1 MLSIGSKITAK
12 KALLLL
18 IFFGVLF
25 LQIKLHISLNQKVS
39 SETNTSFVIDKGE
52 NLYSVL
58 AELEDKY
65 DLHSTWWVRFNYIFK
80 EAPVI
85 KTGRYNILP
94 NYSIKD
100 LINAFENGDVQ
111 QFKFTVI
118 EGTVAK
124 NNLKKLKEIII
135 KEDISASL
143 NPVLE
148 GLFLKEALIAPDTY
162 FFSTQEDLI
171 AVLESSK
178 SYLDDYLESIWKEKP
193 SGNPLKSIDEAMVLA
208 SIIERESLLA
218 SEMPTIA
225 SVFLFRLQKGMRL
238 QADPTSAYGYYGEY
252 GDKIGRAVLDDNNQF
267 NTYRING
274 LPPSPICYPSQGAIE
289 AAIKSVPGNYLY
301 FVAKGDGSHVFSKT
315 YEEHNKAVKKYIYS
329 K

>member
-1 MLSIGSKITAK
+1 MLPIGSKITAK

-39 SETNTSFVIDKGE
+39 SEANTSFVINKGD

-58 AELEDKY
+58 AELEEKY
-65 DLHSTWWVRFNYIFK
+65 YLHSTWWVRFYYIFK

-94 NYSIKD
+94 DYSIKD
-100 LINAFENGDVQ
+100 LIDVFENGNVQ

-124 NNLKKLKEIII
+124 NNLKKLKAIII
-135 KEDISASL
+135 KEEISESL
-143 NPVLE
+143 DPVLQ

-162 FFSTQEDLI
+162 FFSSQKDLI
-171 AVLESSK
+171 AVLESSRN
-178 SYLDDYLESIWKEKP
+178 YLDDYLVSMWKEKP

-274 LPPSPICYPSQGAIE
+274 LPPSPICYPSQGSIE

>member
-39 SETNTSFVIDKGE
+39 SETNTSFVIEKGE

-58 AELEDKY
+58 AKLEDKY
-65 DLHSTWWVRFNYIFK
+65 DLHSTWWIRFNYIFK

-124 NNLKKLKEIII
+124 NNLKKLKDII
-135 KEDISASL
+135 KEDINESL
-143 NPVLE
+143 DPALE

-171 AVLESSK
+171 AVLESSR

-267 NTYRING
+267 NTYRINC
-274 LPPSPICYPSQGAIE
+274 LLYTSPSPRDISGSRMPSSA
-289 AAIKSVPGNYLY
+289 
-301 FVAKGDGSHVFSKT
+301 
-315 YEEHNKAVKKYIYS
+315 
-329 K
+329 

>member
-39 SETNTSFVIDKGE
+39 SEANTSFVINKGD

-58 AELEDKY
+58 AELEEKY
-65 DLHSTWWVRFNYIFK
+65 YLHSTWWVRFYYIFK

-94 NYSIKD
+94 DYSIKD
-100 LINAFENGDVQ
+100 LIDVFENGNVQ

-124 NNLKKLKEIII
+124 NNLKKLKAIII
-135 KEDISASL
+135 KEEISESL
-143 NPVLE
+143 DPVLQ

-162 FFSTQEDLI
+162 FFSSQKDLI
-171 AVLESSK
+171 AVLESSRN
-178 SYLDDYLESIWKEKP
+178 YLDDYLVSMWKEKP

-274 LPPSPICYPSQGAIE
+274 LPPSPICYPSQSAIE
-289 AAIKSVPGNYLY
+289 AAIRSVPGNYLY

>member
-1 MLSIGSKITAK
+1 VLSIGSKITAK

-18 IFFGVLF
+18 VFFGVLF
-25 LQIKLHISLNQKVS
+25 LQIKLHISLNQKVL

-111 QFKFTVI
+111 QFKLTVI

-135 KEDISASL
+135 KEEISESL
-143 NPVLE
+143 DPVLE

-171 AVLESSK
+171 AVLESSR

>member
-1 MLSIGSKITAK
+1 MASKKLSILTEKFQK
-12 KALLLL
+12 ME
-18 IFFGVLF
+18 VLQQNF
-25 LQIKLHISLNQKVS
+25 S
-39 SETNTSFVIDKGE
+39 
-52 NLYSVL
+52 LYSVL
-58 AELEDKY
+58 AELEDTY
-65 DLHSTWWVRFNYIFK
+65 DLHSTWWVRFNYIFR

-85 KTGRYNILP
+85 KTGRYNILT

-135 KEDISASL
+135 KEEISESL
-143 NPVLE
+143 DPVLE

-171 AVLESSK
+171 AVLESSR

-238 QADPTSAYGYYGEY
+238 QADPTSAYGYYCEY

>member
-1 MLSIGSKITAK
+1 MLPIGSKITAK

-39 SETNTSFVIDKGE
+39 SEANTSFVINKGD

-58 AELEDKY
+58 AELEEKY
-65 DLHSTWWVRFNYIFK
+65 YLHSTWWVRFYYIFK

-94 NYSIKD
+94 DYSIKD
-100 LINAFENGDVQ
+100 LIDVFENGNVQ

-124 NNLKKLKEIII
+124 NNLKKLKAIII
-135 KEDISASL
+135 KEEISESL
-143 NPVLE
+143 DPVLQ

-162 FFSTQEDLI
+162 FFSSQKDLI
-171 AVLESSK
+171 AVLESSRN
-178 SYLDDYLESIWKEKP
+178 YLDDYLVSMWKEKP

-252 GDKIGRAVLDDNNQF
+252 GDKIGRTVLDDNNQF

>member
-39 SETNTSFVIDKGE
+39 SETNTSFVIEKGE

-58 AELEDKY
+58 AKLEDKY
-65 DLHSTWWVRFNYIFK
+65 DLHSTWWIRFNYIFK

-124 NNLKKLKEIII
+124 NNLKKLKDII
-135 KEDISASL
+135 KEDINESL
-143 NPVLE
+143 DPALE

-162 FFSTQEDLI
+162 FFSTQKDLI
-171 AVLESSK
+171 AVLEGSK
-178 SYLDDYLESIWKEKP
+178 SYLDDYLNSIWKEKP
-193 SGNPLKSIDEAMVLA
+193 SENPLKSIDEAMVLA

>member
-39 SETNTSFVIDKGE
+39 SETNNSFVIDKGE

-58 AELEDKY
+58 AELEDTY
-65 DLHSTWWVRFNYIFK
+65 DLHSTWWVRFNYIFR

-85 KTGRYNILP
+85 KTGRYNILT

-124 NNLKKLKEIII
+124 NNLKKLKDII
-135 KEDISASL
+135 KEDINESL
-143 NPVLE
+143 DPALE

-171 AVLESSK
+171 AVLENSR
-178 SYLDDYLESIWKEKP
+178 SYLDDYLESLWKEKP

>member
-1 MLSIGSKITAK
+1 MLPIGSKITAK

-39 SETNTSFVIDKGE
+39 SEANTSFVINKGD

-58 AELEDKY
+58 AELEEKY
-65 DLHSTWWVRFNYIFK
+65 YLHSTWWVRFYYIFK

-94 NYSIKD
+94 DYSIKD
-100 LINAFENGDVQ
+100 LIDVFENGNVQ

-124 NNLKKLKEIII
+124 NNLKKLKAIII
-135 KEDISASL
+135 KEEISESL
-143 NPVLE
+143 DPVLQ

-162 FFSTQEDLI
+162 FFSSQKDLI
-171 AVLESSK
+171 AVLESSRN
-178 SYLDDYLESIWKEKP
+178 YLDDYLVSMWKEKP

-274 LPPSPICYPSQGAIE
+274 LPPSPICYPSQSAIE
-289 AAIKSVPGNYLY
+289 AAIRSVPGNYLY

>member
-1 MLSIGSKITAK
+1 VLSIGSKITAK

-39 SETNTSFVIDKGE
+39 SETNSSFVIDKGE

-85 KTGRYNILP
+85 KTGRYNILS

-135 KEDISASL
+135 EEEISESL
-143 NPVLE
+143 DPVLE
-148 GLFLKEALIAPDTY
+148 GLFLKEALVAPDTY

-171 AVLESSK
+171 AVLESSR
-178 SYLDDYLESIWKEKP
+178 SYLDDYLESTWKEKP

-225 SVFLFRLQKGMRL
+225 SVFLFRIQKGMRL

-252 GDKIGRAVLDDNNQF
+252 GDKIGRAVLDDINQF
-267 NTYRING
+267 NTYKIKG

>member
-1 MLSIGSKITAK
+1 VLSIGSKITAK

-18 IFFGVLF
+18 IIFGVLF

-39 SETNTSFVIDKGE
+39 SETNSSFVIDKGE

-85 KTGRYNILP
+85 KTGRYNILS

-135 KEDISASL
+135 EEEISESL
-143 NPVLE
+143 DPVLE
-148 GLFLKEALIAPDTY
+148 GLFLKEALVAPDTY

-171 AVLESSK
+171 AVLENSR
-178 SYLDDYLESIWKEKP
+178 SYLDDYLESTWKEKP

-225 SVFLFRLQKGMRL
+225 SVFLFRIQKGMRL

-252 GDKIGRAVLDDNNQF
+252 GDKIGRAVLDDINQF
-267 NTYRING
+267 NTYKIKG

>member
-39 SETNTSFVIDKGE
+39 SETNSSFVIDKGE

-85 KTGRYNILP
+85 KTGRYNILS

-135 KEDISASL
+135 EEEISESL
-143 NPVLE
+143 DPVLE
-148 GLFLKEALIAPDTY
+148 GLFLKEALVAPDTY

-171 AVLESSK
+171 AVLESSR
-178 SYLDDYLESIWKEKP
+178 SYLDDYLESTWKEKP

-225 SVFLFRLQKGMRL
+225 SVFLFRIQKGMRL

-252 GDKIGRAVLDDNNQF
+252 GDKIGRAVLDDINQF
-267 NTYRING
+267 NTYKIKG

>member
-1 MLSIGSKITAK
+1 VLSIGSKITAK

-39 SETNTSFVIDKGE
+39 SETNTSFVINKGE

-65 DLHSTWWVRFNYIFK
+65 DLHSTWWIRFNYIFK

-124 NNLKKLKEIII
+124 NNLKKLKEII
-135 KEDISASL
+135 KEEISESL
-143 NPVLE
+143 DPVLE

-171 AVLESSK
+171 AVLESSR
-178 SYLDDYLESIWKEKP
+178 SYLDDYLESIWKQKP

>member
-1 MLSIGSKITAK
+1 MLPIGSKITAK

-39 SETNTSFVIDKGE
+39 SEANTSFVINKGD

-58 AELEDKY
+58 AELEEKY
-65 DLHSTWWVRFNYIFK
+65 YLHSTWWVRFYYIFK

-94 NYSIKD
+94 DYSIKD
-100 LINAFENGDVQ
+100 LIDVFENGNVQ

-124 NNLKKLKEIII
+124 NNLKKLKAIII
-135 KEDISASL
+135 KEEISESL
-143 NPVLE
+143 DPVLQ

-162 FFSTQEDLI
+162 FFSSQKDLI
-171 AVLESSK
+171 AVLESSRN
-178 SYLDDYLESIWKEKP
+178 YLDDYLVSMWKEKP

>member
-39 SETNTSFVIDKGE
+39 SETNNSFVIDKGE

-58 AELEDKY
+58 AELEDTY
-65 DLHSTWWVRFNYIFK
+65 DLHSTWWVRFNYIFR

-85 KTGRYNILP
+85 KTGRYNILT

-124 NNLKKLKEIII
+124 NNLKKLKDII
-135 KEDISASL
+135 KEDINESL
-143 NPVLE
+143 DPALE

-171 AVLESSK
+171 VVLENSR
-178 SYLDDYLESIWKEKP
+178 SYLDDYLESLWKEKP

>member
-25 LQIKLHISLNQKVS
+25 LQIKLHISLNQKVL
-39 SETNTSFVIDKGE
+39 SETNASFVIDKGE

-65 DLHSTWWVRFNYIFK
+65 DLHSTWWIRFNYIFK

-124 NNLKKLKEIII
+124 NNLKKLKEIFI
-135 KEDISASL
+135 KEEISESL
-143 NPVLE
+143 DPVLE

-171 AVLESSK
+171 AVLESSR

>member
-1 MLSIGSKITAK
+1 M
-12 KALLLL
+12 
-18 IFFGVLF
+18 
-25 LQIKLHISLNQKVS
+25 
-39 SETNTSFVIDKGE
+39 D
-52 NLYSVL
+52 
-58 AELEDKY
+58 
-65 DLHSTWWVRFNYIFK
+65 
-80 EAPVI
+80 
-85 KTGRYNILP
+85 
-94 NYSIKD
+94 
-100 LINAFENGDVQ
+100 
-111 QFKFTVI
+111 
-118 EGTVAK
+118 
-124 NNLKKLKEIII
+124 
-135 KEDISASL
+135 
-143 NPVLE
+143 PVLE

-171 AVLESSK
+171 AVLESSR

>member
-39 SETNTSFVIDKGE
+39 SETNTSFVINKGE

-65 DLHSTWWVRFNYIFK
+65 DLHSTWWIRFNYIFK

-124 NNLKKLKEIII
+124 NNLKKLKEII
-135 KEDISASL
+135 KEEISESL
-143 NPVLE
+143 DPVLE

-171 AVLESSK
+171 AVLESSR
-178 SYLDDYLESIWKEKP
+178 SYLDDYLESIWKQKP

>member
-18 IFFGVLF
+18 IFLGVLF

-39 SETNTSFVIDKGE
+39 SETNNSFVIDKGE

-58 AELEDKY
+58 AELEDTY
-65 DLHSTWWVRFNYIFK
+65 DLHSTWWVRFNYIFR

-85 KTGRYNILP
+85 KTGRYNILT

-124 NNLKKLKEIII
+124 NNLKKLKDII
-135 KEDISASL
+135 KEDINESL
-143 NPVLE
+143 DPALE

-171 AVLESSK
+171 AVLENSR
-178 SYLDDYLESIWKEKP
+178 SYLDDYLESLWKEKP

>member
-1 MLSIGSKITAK
+1 VLPIGSKITAK

-39 SETNTSFVIDKGE
+39 SEANTSFVINKGD

-58 AELEDKY
+58 AELEEKY
-65 DLHSTWWVRFNYIFK
+65 YLHSTWWVRFYYIFK

-94 NYSIKD
+94 DYSIKD
-100 LINAFENGDVQ
+100 LIDVFENGNVQ

-124 NNLKKLKEIII
+124 NNLKKLKAIII
-135 KEDISASL
+135 KEEISESL
-143 NPVLE
+143 DPVLQ

-162 FFSTQEDLI
+162 FFSSQKDLI
-171 AVLESSK
+171 AVLESSRN
-178 SYLDDYLESIWKEKP
+178 YLDDYLVSMWKEKP

-274 LPPSPICYPSQGAIE
+274 LPPSPICYPSQSAIE
-289 AAIKSVPGNYLY
+289 AAIRSVPGNYLY

>member
-58 AELEDKY
+58 AELEDTY
-65 DLHSTWWVRFNYIFK
+65 DLHSTWWVRFNYIFR

-85 KTGRYNILP
+85 KTGRYNILT

-124 NNLKKLKEIII
+124 NNLKKLKDII
-135 KEDISASL
+135 KEDINESL
-143 NPVLE
+143 DPALE

-171 AVLESSK
+171 VVLENSR
-178 SYLDDYLESIWKEKP
+178 SYLDDYLESLWKEKP

>member
-12 KALLLL
+12 KALILL
-18 IFFGVLF
+18 IIFGVLF
-25 LQIKLHISLNQKVS
+25 LQIKLHISLNQKIL

-65 DLHSTWWVRFNYIFK
+65 DLHSTWWARFNYIFK

-85 KTGRYNILP
+85 KAGRYNILP

-124 NNLKKLKEIII
+124 NNLKKLKEIIV
-135 KEDISASL
+135 KEGIGESL
-143 NPVLE
+143 DPVLE

-171 AVLESSK
+171 DVLESSR
-178 SYLDDYLESIWKEKP
+178 SYLDDYLESVWKEKP

>member
-39 SETNTSFVIDKGE
+39 SETNTFVINKGE

-58 AELEDKY
+58 AKLDDKY
-65 DLHSTWWVRFNYIFK
+65 DLHSTWWIRFNYIFK

-100 LINAFENGDVQ
+100 LINAFENGNVQ

-135 KEDISASL
+135 KEDIGESL
-143 NPVLE
+143 DPALE

-171 AVLESSK
+171 AVLENSR

>member
-18 IFFGVLF
+18 IFLGVLF

-39 SETNTSFVIDKGE
+39 SETNNSFVIDKGE

-58 AELEDKY
+58 AELEDTY
-65 DLHSTWWVRFNYIFK
+65 DLHSTWWVRFNYIFR

-85 KTGRYNILP
+85 KTGRYNILT

-124 NNLKKLKEIII
+124 NNLKKLKDII
-135 KEDISASL
+135 KEDINESL
-143 NPVLE
+143 DPALE

-171 AVLESSK
+171 AVLENSR
-178 SYLDDYLESIWKEKP
+178 SYLDDYLESLWKEKP

-225 SVFLFRLQKGMRL
+225 SVFLFRLQKDMRL